1 MAENIE
7 NIPLYQ
13 IKANIETR
21 KKIAEIQKLNEQRQE
36 LLALPERY
44 NIQKQKIEDDLSKIK
59 NPKSHNYLVISQ
71 QLRMINLEIANL
83 GSLMSEIPKIEKR
96 IDDLHNYIQG
106 LPDKYRNLENLEK
119 NQLNRGS
126 RLPSSTFSNQRNFGG
141 KKKSRKQLRKKRRRT
156 YKRK

>member
-13 IKANIETR
+13 IKANIEMK
-21 KKIAEIQKLNEQRQE
+21 KKIAEIQKLNQQREE

-71 QLRMINLEIANL
+71 QLRMINLEMANL

-126 RLPSSTFSNQRNFGG
+126 RLPSSNQRNFGG

>member
-13 IKANIETR
+13 IKANIEMK
-21 KKIAEIQKLNEQRQE
+21 KKIAEIQKLNERRQE

-71 QLRMINLEIANL
+71 QLRMINLEMANL

-126 RLPSSTFSNQRNFGG
+126 RLPSSNQRNFGG
-141 KKKSRKQLRKKRRRT
+141 KKKSRKQLRKKRRRRT

>member
-1 MAENIE
+1 MEGIE

-13 IKANIETR
+13 IKANIETH
-21 KKIAEIQKLNEQRQE
+21 KKIAEIQKLNERRQE

-71 QLRMINLEIANL
+71 QLRMINLEIDNL

-126 RLPSSTFSNQRNFGG
+126 RLPSSNQRNFGG

>member
-21 KKIAEIQKLNEQRQE
+21 KKIAEIQKLNERRQE

-71 QLRMINLEIANL
+71 QLRMINLEIDNL

-106 LPDKYRNLENLEK
+106 LPYIELILFDWLKWDTLMIVIFTEIFMIQAFKGAESLWID
-119 NQLNRGS
+119 
-126 RLPSSTFSNQRNFGG
+126 
-141 KKKSRKQLRKKRRRT
+141 
-156 YKRK
+156 

>member
-1 MAENIE
+1 MEGIE

-13 IKANIETR
+13 IKANIETH
-21 KKIAEIQKLNEQRQE
+21 KKIAEIQKLNERRQE

-71 QLRMINLEIANL
+71 QLRMINLEMANL

-126 RLPSSTFSNQRNFGG
+126 RLPSSNQRNFGG

>member
-13 IKANIETR
+13 IKANIEMK
-21 KKIAEIQKLNEQRQE
+21 KKIAEIQKLNERRQE

-71 QLRMINLEIANL
+71 QLRMINLEMANL

-126 RLPSSTFSNQRNFGG
+126 RLPSSNQRNFGG

>member
-1 MAENIE
+1 MEDIE

-13 IKANIETR
+13 IKANIETH

-44 NIQKQKIEDDLSKIK
+44 TIQKQKIEDDLSKIK

-126 RLPSSTFSNQRNFGG
+126 RLPSSNQRNFGG

>member
-13 IKANIETR
+13 IKANIETH
-21 KKIAEIQKLNEQRQE
+21 KKIAEIQKLNERRQE

-83 GSLMSEIPKIEKR
+83 GPLMSEIPKIEKR

-126 RLPSSTFSNQRNFGG
+126 RLPSSNQRNFGG

>member
-13 IKANIETR
+13 IKANIETH
-21 KKIAEIQKLNEQRQE
+21 KKIAEIQKLNERRQE

-126 RLPSSTFSNQRNFGG
+126 RLPSSNQRNFGG

>member
-13 IKANIETR
+13 IKANIETH
-21 KKIAEIQKLNEQRQE
+21 KKIAEIQKLNQQRQE

-71 QLRMINLEIANL
+71 QLRMINLEMANL

-126 RLPSSTFSNQRNFGG
+126 RLPSSNQRNFGG

>member
-13 IKANIETR
+13 IKANIETH
-21 KKIAEIQKLNEQRQE
+21 KKIAEIQKLNERRQE

-126 RLPSSTFSNQRNFGG
+126 RLPISNQRNFGG

>member
-1 MAENIE
+1 MEDIE

-13 IKANIETR
+13 IKANIETH
-21 KKIAEIQKLNEQRQE
+21 KKIAEIQKLNERRQE

-126 RLPSSTFSNQRNFGG
+126 RLPSSNQRNFGG

>member
-13 IKANIETR
+13 IKANIETH
-21 KKIAEIQKLNEQRQE
+21 KKIAEIQKLNERRQE

-71 QLRMINLEIANL
+71 QLRMINLEIDNL

-126 RLPSSTFSNQRNFGG
+126 RLPSSNQRNFGG

>member
-1 MAENIE
+1 MEDIE

-13 IKANIETR
+13 IKANIETH

-44 NIQKQKIEDDLSKIK
+44 NTQKQKIEEDLSKIK

-71 QLRMINLEIANL
+71 QLRMINLEMANL

-126 RLPSSTFSNQRNFGG
+126 RLPSSNQRNFGG

>member
-13 IKANIETR
+13 IKANIETH

-71 QLRMINLEIANL
+71 QLRMINLEMANL

-126 RLPSSTFSNQRNFGG
+126 RLPSSNQRNFGG

>member
-1 MAENIE
+1 MEDIE

-13 IKANIETR
+13 IKANIETH

-126 RLPSSTFSNQRNFGG
+126 RLPSSNQRNFGG

>member
-1 MAENIE
+1 MEDIE

-13 IKANIETR
+13 IKANIETH

-44 NIQKQKIEDDLSKIK
+44 NIQKQKIEEDLSKIK
-59 NPKSHNYLVISQ
+59 NPQSQNYLVKRQ
-71 QLRMINLEIANL
+71 QLKMINLEIDHL

-119 NQLNRGS
+119 TQLNRGS

>member
-13 IKANIETR
+13 IKANIETH
-21 KKIAEIQKLNEQRQE
+21 KKIAEIQKLNQQRQE

-71 QLRMINLEIANL
+71 QLRMINLEMANL

-126 RLPSSTFSNQRNFGG
+126 RLPSSNERNFGG

>member
-13 IKANIETR
+13 IKANIETH
-21 KKIAEIQKLNEQRQE
+21 KKIAEIQKLNERRQE

-71 QLRMINLEIANL
+71 QLRMINLEMANL

-126 RLPSSTFSNQRNFGG
+126 RLPSSNQRNFGG

>member
-13 IKANIETR
+13 IKANIEMK
-21 KKIAEIQKLNEQRQE
+21 KKIAEIQKLNERRQE

-126 RLPSSTFSNQRNFGG
+126 RLPSSNQRNFGG

>member
-13 IKANIETR
+13 IKANIETH

-126 RLPSSTFSNQRNFGG
+126 RLPSSNQRNFGG

>member
-1 MAENIE
+1 MEGIE

-126 RLPSSTFSNQRNFGG
+126 RLPSSNQRNFGG

>member
-13 IKANIETR
+13 IKANIEMK
-21 KKIAEIQKLNEQRQE
+21 KKIAEIQKLNERRQE

-71 QLRMINLEIANL
+71 QLRMINLEIDNL

-126 RLPSSTFSNQRNFGG
+126 RLPSSNQRNFGG